1 MNLFAGFFIGNRKHY
16 ILTFVLILIL
26 FKFTPIFYSDSS
38 ILWCADGLSD
48 EERLVWQNKI
58 SKVKDNADYWLKDAA
73 DNRKNLEYIEED
85 KHTVT
90 NEKYLADK
98 ARTLAEINDSDRNYH
113 QEKRMLD
120 YLLRHGPKTD
130 ASTEASAAG
139 TVRNISEVSGS
150 NEQGPSKK

>member
-1 MNLFAGFFIGNRKHY
+1 
-16 ILTFVLILIL
+16 
-26 FKFTPIFYSDSS
+26 
-38 ILWCADGLSD
+38 
-48 EERLVWQNKI
+48 
-58 SKVKDNADYWLKDAA
+58 
-73 DNRKNLEYIEED
+73 
-85 KHTVT
+85 VT

-98 ARTLAEINDSDRNYH
+98 AKTLEEIKDSDRNFN

-120 YLLRHGPKTD
+120 YLLKHGPKTD